1 MASPFTPGKR
11 SGTKG
16 AAGGITTRGRG
27 EGCLKWCSS
36 RMGGDII
43 YVGLT
48 HTCISEL
55 SCIELSYLAVLC
67 CPQAALSLLMDAS
80 LCPHDS
86 LILDW
91 IIVEFRFELTENKK
105 LDPHHQSC
113 CGERRKYL
121 LLNRSSPW
129 FLPVLTAYAFIPHN
143 TFFDLEIVQH
153 AVCSVMSVA
162 PIFREAKP
170 SWPVKWWWPRWGFGR
185 PIKGGWLVYP
195 GYLWMPLTGHYSP
208 YLLPAPLGPPTFFHG
223 CSSPSAPWYQSN

>member
-1 MASPFTPGKR
+1 MWQIPPPTFRIAALSPARAPQADREMASPFTPGKR

-86 LILDW
+86 LILD
-91 IIVEFRFELTENKK
+91 
-105 LDPHHQSC
+105 
-113 CGERRKYL
+113 
-121 LLNRSSPW
+121 
-129 FLPVLTAYAFIPHN
+129 
-143 TFFDLEIVQH
+143 
-153 AVCSVMSVA
+153 
-162 PIFREAKP
+162 
-170 SWPVKWWWPRWGFGR
+170 
-185 PIKGGWLVYP
+185 
-195 GYLWMPLTGHYSP
+195 
-208 YLLPAPLGPPTFFHG
+208 
-223 CSSPSAPWYQSN
+223 